1 MRVGCQIL
9 IDGKVIFLFV
19 YVVQEVGPRTIMSG
33 MFLLTLSCVLNHFYR
48 PLLRGQNQ
56 IFLFVKGESQMLTP
70 TFPFMQLNLL
80 SLIFI
85 K

>member
-1 MRVGCQIL
+1 M
-9 IDGKVIFLFV
+9 GKLFFCFV
-19 YVVQEVGPRTIMSG
+19 YVVQEGGPRTIMSG

-48 PLLRGQNQ
+48 PLLRENQ